1 LLRLRYLRLRPVVNC
16 SCEVNGFIRFKLV
29 WVLDSVHKAP
39 ILVALFGKE
48 ELEKRRAAKQ
58 SLVRSIPA

>member
-1 LLRLRYLRLRPVVNC
+1 VNC